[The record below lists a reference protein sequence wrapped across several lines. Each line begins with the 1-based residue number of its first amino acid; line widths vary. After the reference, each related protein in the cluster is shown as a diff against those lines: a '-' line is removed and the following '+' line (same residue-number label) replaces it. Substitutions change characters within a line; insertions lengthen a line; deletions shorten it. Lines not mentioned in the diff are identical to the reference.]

1 MNDKD
6 KARLRENL
14 FNGKLHVHML
24 NDDQFLGL
32 LSVLAEEYQDRYLN
46 SGKNEKKDYELV
58 TVFNA
63 LERARDT
70 ISKLQGA
77 ETV

>member
-46 SGKNEKKDYELV
+46 SGKNAKDYELV

-63 LERARDT
+63 LERAHDT

-77 ETV
+77 KTV